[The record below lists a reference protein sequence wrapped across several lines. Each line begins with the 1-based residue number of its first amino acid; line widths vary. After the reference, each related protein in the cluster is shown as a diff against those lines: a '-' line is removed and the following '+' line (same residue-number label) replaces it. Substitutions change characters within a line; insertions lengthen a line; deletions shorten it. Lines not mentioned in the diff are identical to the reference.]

1 MIFPLFL
8 FLAGFSMVCS
18 FVSRTRRGEAKAGLA
33 RHVLVRSVE
42 LLALSLPFECV
53 PAFNWHQLHVLGVL
67 QRIAPC
73 YLVGGL
79 LIVGSQ
85 KGRSAFQVDAPAV
98 TASMVLL
105 LVGIWVA
112 VRFVQVPG
120 YGSWA
125 VRSQQ

>member
-1 MIFPLFL
+1 
-8 FLAGFSMVCS
+8 MVCS

-42 LLALSLPFECV
+42 LLALGLPFECV
-53 PAFNWHQLHVLGVL
+53 PAFNWHQLHVFGG
-67 QRIAPC
+67 IAADC
-73 YLVGGL
+73 ALLSRGGL
-79 LIVGSQ
+79 LIMGSQ
-85 KGRSAFQVDAPAV
+85 KGRSAFQVNAPAV